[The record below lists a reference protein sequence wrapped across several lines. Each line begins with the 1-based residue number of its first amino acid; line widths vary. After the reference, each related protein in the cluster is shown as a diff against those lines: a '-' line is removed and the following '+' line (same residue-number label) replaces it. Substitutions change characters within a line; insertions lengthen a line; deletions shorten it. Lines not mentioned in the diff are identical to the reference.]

1 MQRLQVTEHGMKSHQ
16 VPGSS
21 SGLFEF
27 ARVLVRFDHVA
38 LTDLTDF
45 CIFRVTFEPDFT
57 HYVV

>member
-21 SGLFEF
+21 SALFEF

-38 LTDLTDF
+38 SF
-45 CIFRVTFEPDFT
+45 
-57 HYVV
+57 VVNADHSFM